1 MTKARN
7 GEGSTFKITKP
18 SGKVKYVVE
27 MTLGYDPTGKRK
39 RTRRE
44 FNTRKEAND
53 ARIRLASENLDGRLT
68 IINAETV
75 RKYGLQWVRDV
86 KAREVRNNT
95 ASDYEARLRREVF
108 PSLGNVRMTDLT
120 AMHVERW
127 IASLIRKGLSAST
140 INGARAVLSGMCNYA
155 ELTGVIN
162 KNPVR
167 LTRTVKRKMGDR
179 TQVREPWS
187 REEVWTVLNEI
198 RAEMGD
204 NPLDGFLHLML
215 HTGLRP
221 GEALGLRWID
231 IDFETRKFMVTG
243 TLKEAREILPNGQGV
258 VRLVRNAPK
267 TAASRRPLP
276 IDDALYAA
284 LTRQQMLR
292 EVQRIT
298 AGDKWKESGY
308 VLTTSV
314 GTGCSVNNLRKQY
327 RAFLDRIGVRYIRFH
342 DLRHTVARL
351 ALDEGNVPIEQ
362 ASQALGHTRID
373 TTKQIYAGYVPRY
386 NDEFTKGLSNVL
398 PPCPESFRPNPDS
411 PAEQE
416 VER

>member
-1 MTKARN
+1 MAKARN
-7 GEGSTFKITKP
+7 GEGSIFKITKP
-18 SGKVKYVVE
+18 NGKVKYVVE
-27 MTLGYDPTGKRK
+27 MTLGYGPNGKRK

-44 FNTRKEAND
+44 FSTRKEANE

-75 RKYGLQWVRDV
+75 RKYGLQWVREV
-86 KAREVRNNT
+86 KVREVRDNT

-127 IASLIRKGLSAST
+127 IASLVRKGLSAST
-140 INGARAVLSGMCNYA
+140 INGARVVLSGMCNHA

-179 TQVREPWS
+179 TQVCEPWN
-187 REEVWTVLNEI
+187 RDEVWKALNAVS
-198 RAEMGD
+198 AEMGEGV
-204 NPLDGFLHLML
+204 LDVFLHLML
-215 HTGLRP
+215 HSGVRP

-231 IDFETRKFMVTG
+231 IDFDKQIFKVTG
-243 TLKEAREILPNGQGV
+243 TLKESRLIMPNGQGV
-258 VRLVRNAPK
+258 VRLVRNEPK
-267 TAASRRPLP
+267 TASSRRPLP
-276 IDDALYAA
+276 IDDALNAA
-284 LTRQQMLR
+284 LTRQQMLQ
-292 EVQRIT
+292 EIQRIT
-298 AGDKWKESGY
+298 AGDQWEETGY
-308 VLTTSV
+308 VVTTSV
-314 GTGCSVNNLRKQY
+314 GTPWSANNLRKVY
-327 RAFLDRIGVRYIRFH
+327 RDFLDRVGVRYIRFH

-386 NDEFTKGLSNVL
+386 NDEFSKGLSKVL
-398 PPCPESFRPNPDS
+398 PPCPEPFRPNPES
-411 PAEQE
+411 PIEQG
-416 VER
+416 VDQ